1 MVQVQDKYRTPTI
14 QEIPTVQVQD
24 THNSGN
30 PDSSTAVFPTDFTKR
45 RAHLRCMTQAR
56 AQLVPPGSDGLYHCV
71 QRCVRR
77 AFLCGLDRYTGRSFE
92 HRKDW
97 IEQRLRVLAE
107 CFAVSF
113 HAYAIMSNHL
123 HLVVQLAPG
132 AAACW
137 SDEDVAARWVRLFPR
152 RDDTDE
158 AIDVKCRRLLTDPE
172 RLLLIRSRLSDLSW
186 LMRCLA
192 EPIARR
198 ANRED
203 ACKGRFWEG
212 RFKAQRLC
220 DERALLAAMAYVDL
234 NPIRADMARRL
245 EDCTHTSVA
254 VRMAH
259 AGEAPDVVGNRLG
272 PVMGVLQPPMQ
283 ITNADY
289 LQLLDWTGRQLA
301 PGKRGRIIGV
311 PPACLHEIDADPRRW
326 TTRVRGIGSGYWR
339 AVGSAEQ
346 LVDLALCVGQRWMK
360 GLRFAERSG

>member
-1 MVQVQDKYRTPTI
+1 MKAYWPVRPEKASIAASTFAR
-14 QEIPTVQVQD
+14 
-24 THNSGN
+24 SA
-30 PDSSTAVFPTDFTKR
+30 SSLLRASAPTDASAR
-45 RAHLRCMTQAR
+45 RFALTSLANAHAQRVPHFSTLTAYPDPLRAALLAEAAGADGITAHLRE
-56 AQLVPPGSDGLYHCV
+56 D
-71 QRCVRR
+71 RR
-77 AFLCGLDRYTGRSFE
+77 HIR
-92 HRKDW
+92 
-97 IEQRLRVLAE
+97 
-107 CFAVSF
+107 
-113 HAYAIMSNHL
+113 
-123 HLVVQLAPG
+123 
-132 AAACW
+132 
-137 SDEDVAARWVRLFPR
+137 DEDVAARWVRLVPR

-172 RLLLIRSRLSDLSW
+172 RLQLIRSRLSNLSW

-234 NPIRADMARRL
+234 NPIRADMARCL

-259 AGEAPDVVGNRLG
+259 AGEATHILGNRLG
-272 PVMGVLQPPMQ
+272 LVMGVLQPPMQ

-311 PPACLHEIDADPRRW
+311 PPACLHGISVDPRRW

-360 GLRFAERSG
+360 GLRFAERLG